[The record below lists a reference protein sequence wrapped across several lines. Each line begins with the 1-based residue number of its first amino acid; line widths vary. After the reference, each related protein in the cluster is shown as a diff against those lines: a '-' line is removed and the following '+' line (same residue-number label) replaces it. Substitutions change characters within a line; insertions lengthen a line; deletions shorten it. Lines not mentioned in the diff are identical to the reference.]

1 MAGALGLRLAGPRAY
16 HGVVVDDH
24 WMGDGRAEATA
35 EDIDRAL
42 VIYRVAFAGALL
54 VVAASATLIA
64 VSARG

>member
-54 VVAASATLIA
+54 VVAAIAALIA
-64 VSARG
+64 SVGG